1 MKAHTVLLMLRELL
15 ALLHAAILAHPDQRA
30 VAATLRA
37 LAAEAQ
43 RTAHRLERS
52 LP

>member
-1 MKAHTVLLMLRELL
+1 MKPATILIPLRELL
-15 ALLHAAILAHPDQRA
+15 ALLHAAILAHPDPRA

-43 RTAHRLERS
+43 RTAYKIERG
-52 LP
+52 LT

>member
-1 MKAHTVLLMLRELL
+1 MKSTTVLRLLLELL
-15 ALLHAAILAHPDQRA
+15 DLLYAAILAHPNPRA

-43 RTAHRLERS
+43 RTAHKIDRS

>member
-1 MKAHTVLLMLRELL
+1 MKPATVLILLRDLL
-15 ALLHAAILAHPDQRA
+15 ALLHAAVLAHPDPRA

-43 RTAHRLERS
+43 RTAHKIERGAS
-52 LP
+52 